1 MKKQQSGFTLIELVA
16 VIVLL
21 GILAVTA
28 LPRFINLQSDARA
41 ATMEGVRASMQGAAV
56 QVYAK
61 ALIQGADGP
70 AAATVT
76 NGTQIIAVINGY
88 PRANDGTND
97 DIEDVLTLSG
107 GSGLFVDAGTAGDT
121 VRYIGYDSDGDDDF
135 EQGTDADC
143 YSAYDETLL
152 NGAPTITVV
161 ATGC

>member
-1 MKKQQSGFTLIELVA
+1 MNKQQSGFTLIELVA

-41 ATMEGVRASMQGAAV
+41 ATLDGVRASMQGAAS
-56 QVYAK
+56 QIYAK
-61 ALIQGADGP
+61 ALIQNSDGAT
-70 AAATVT
+70 ATTVT
-76 NGTQIIAVINGY
+76 NGAQTIAVINGY

-97 DIEDVLTLSG
+97 DIVDVLTLSG

-135 EQGTDADC
+135 EQGTDAAC
-143 YSAYDETLL
+143 YVSYSETLT
-152 NGAPTITVV
+152 GGSPTIAVV